1 MAEPGAVIH
10 QATSVLHEI
19 LERSCLG
26 IIWPPGLEPV
36 SMLDEQFEQIVRI
49 PRIILGSA
57 GRERFTVLG
66 QRGRVNGVEDQ
77 KVVFQERID
86 EWTTRLLQTDGNRLS
101 GKAGAQ
107 RGGPGIK
114 LFRSVLEDEG
124 LFLASSDVNQTDIM
138 LGV

>member
-1 MAEPGAVIH
+1 MD

-19 LERSCLG
+19 LARPYLG
-26 IIWPPGLEPV
+26 MIWPPGLEPV
-36 SMLDEQFEQIVRI
+36 PMLDEPFEPRVRI

-77 KVVFQERID
+77 KVVFPERID
-86 EWTTRLLQTDGNRLS
+86 EWTTRRLQTDGNRPAA
-101 GKAGAQ
+101 KADAQ
-107 RGGPGIK
+107 RGGPGLK
-114 LFRSVLEDEG
+114 LFRSVLENQG
-124 LFLASSDVNQTDIM
+124 LLLASRDVNQTDIM